1 MSEQN
6 VVEDLL
12 LIDGWEHWAYVN
24 TGVQGKIKVVERE
37 LDEGNPDG
45 GWYESNHEQGHEGQ
59 IFIVFEVNGKFWR
72 KDGTTDSYANRSW
85 DGKFREVKRGE
96 VKVTKYEWTEA

>member
-12 LIDGWEHWAYVN
+12 LVDGWEHWAYSDGEGRV
-24 TGVQGKIKVVERE
+24 KVVERE
-37 LDEGNPDG
+37 LDEGNPD

-96 VKVTKYEWTEA
+96 VKITKYEWTEA

>member
-6 VVEDLL
+6 AVEDLL
-12 LIDGWEHWAYVN
+12 LVDGWEYWAH
-24 TGVQGKIKVVERE
+24 TDMDGKVKVVERE

-72 KDGTTDSYANRSW
+72 KDGTTDSYARRSW
-85 DGKFREVKRGE
+85 NGKFREVKRGE